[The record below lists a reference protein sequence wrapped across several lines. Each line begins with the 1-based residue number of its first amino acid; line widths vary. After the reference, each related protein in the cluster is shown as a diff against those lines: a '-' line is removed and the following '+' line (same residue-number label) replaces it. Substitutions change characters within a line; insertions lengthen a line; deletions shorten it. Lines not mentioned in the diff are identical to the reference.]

1 MGRHS
6 FFRAIVALSVI
17 ALVSSQSLASD
28 WGQWRGPNRDGHVS
42 AESWPDSLE
51 SLQPTWSKTFGP
63 SYSGPVVVG
72 DHVFTTETKD
82 KKYEV
87 TYALNRKDGKQ
98 SWSKQWEGAM
108 SVPFFAWSNGSWI
121 RSTPTLD
128 DGKIYVAGM
137 RDLLVCMDAAS
148 GEEVWRLDFVKQF
161 STPLPAFGLV
171 CSPLIVGDDLY
182 VQAGAAVVKLNKKT
196 GEVQWRGM
204 SDEGGMYGSAFSSPV
219 FASIGGVNQLV
230 VQTRTTLAGLD
241 PANGKT
247 LWSEDIPAFR
257 GMNILT
263 PTVIDN
269 KVFTSSYGGK
279 TFMFEVNNKDSKW
292 SVQEKWT
299 NKTQGYMSS
308 PIVIDGHIYM
318 HLKNQR
324 FTCIDWETGAEK
336 WTTTPFGKYWSMVT
350 NGKKILALDEKGEL
364 LLIKANPE
372 RFELLDRKEVSD
384 SSSWAHVGI
393 SDGQVFVR
401 SLNSL
406 STYSWK

>member
-299 NKTQGYMSS
+299 NKTQGYM
-308 PIVIDGHIYM
+308 
-318 HLKNQR
+318 
-324 FTCIDWETGAEK
+324 
-336 WTTTPFGKYWSMVT
+336 
-350 NGKKILALDEKGEL
+350 
-364 LLIKANPE
+364 
-372 RFELLDRKEVSD
+372 
-384 SSSWAHVGI
+384 
-393 SDGQVFVR
+393 
-401 SLNSL
+401 
-406 STYSWK
+406 